1 MSMLTPTVKVVN
13 QEGQVRTI
21 NACDLEQW
29 RAKGFDVE
37 KAVADQSPEPDA
49 SAADQ
54 QGDQSPAEADQVD
67 PSQEQAAENPPQT
80 ATSGRRR
87 GR

>member
-1 MSMLTPTVKVVN
+1 MLTPTVKVVN

-21 NACDLEQW
+21 NACDLGQW

-49 SAADQ
+49 STADQ
-54 QGDQSPAEADQVD
+54 QGDQGAPEADQVD
-67 PSQEQAAENPPQT
+67 PSQEQAAENSPQT
-80 ATSGRRR
+80 VTSGRRR

>member
-1 MSMLTPTVKVVN
+1 MN

-37 KAVADQSPEPDA
+37 KAVADQSPEPADPDA
-49 SAADQ
+49 STADQ
-54 QGDQSPAEADQVD
+54 QGDQGPLEADQID
-67 PSQEQAAENPPQT
+67 PSQEPAAQNPPQT
-80 ATSGRRR
+80 VTSGRRR

>member
-1 MSMLTPTVKVVN
+1 MLTATVKVVN

-21 NACDLEQW
+21 NASDLEQW
-29 RAKGFDVE
+29 QAKGFDVE

-49 SAADQ
+49 SATDQ
-54 QGDQSPAEADQVD
+54 QGDQGAPEADQVD
-67 PSQEQAAENPPQT
+67 PSQEQAAENPSQT
-80 ATSGRRR
+80 VTGGRRR

>member
-1 MSMLTPTVKVVN
+1 MLTATVKVVN

-49 SAADQ
+49 SAAGQ
-54 QGDQSPAEADQVD
+54 QAAQGPLEADQVD
-67 PSQEQAAENPPQT
+67 PSQEPAAQNPPQT
-80 ATSGRRR
+80 VTSGRRR

>member
-1 MSMLTPTVKVVN
+1 MLTPTVKVVN
-13 QEGQVRTI
+13 QEGQVRPI
-21 NACDLEQW
+21 NASALEQW

-37 KAVADQSPEPDA
+37 KAVADQSREPDA

-67 PSQEQAAENPPQT
+67 PSQEQAAENPPQM
-80 ATSGRRR
+80 ATSGSLR